1 MFTKR
6 KCLQLKKN
14 MGGKRPEGVV
24 YVKLLKKIVE
34 KKLLLKEPS
43 TPARY
48 SRVHLLK
55 TLPGEKTL

>member
-1 MFTKR
+1 
-6 KCLQLKKN
+6 